1 MCLNEA
7 KGAIMISRPLSLV
20 VAAVVPGGCLL
31 AQAGNSMGD
40 AGKTPVSS
48 PPQTAAPDKP
58 VITPELRGDIFMAK
72 KQYREAIE
80 AIHQGSPNDP
90 VLCNKSGIAYHQLTQ
105 LDNALKSYQQAVRLK
120 KDYVEAINNIGT
132 VYYARKS
139 FRRSISYY
147 KRAIQIAPSQPKSA
161 SIYSNLGTAYFARKQ
176 YKDATDAFQTALSLD
191 PDVFEHHSSFGVLL
205 EERNVEERAKYHY
218 YVAKM
223 YAKNG
228 RTELAL
234 QYLRKALEEGFKE
247 KKQIEKDPEFAS
259 MRDLKEFKDLMAL
272 EPRVL

>member
-1 MCLNEA
+1 VL
-7 KGAIMISRPLSLV
+7 
-20 VAAVVPGGCLL
+20 VAAVAAGGCLL
-31 AQAGNSMGD
+31 AQGGNSMVD
-40 AGKTPVSS
+40 AGNTPASS
-48 PPQTAAPDKP
+48 LAQTAAPDKP
-58 VITPELRGDIFMAK
+58 AISPELRGDIFMAK

-80 AIHQGSPNDP
+80 AFRQGSPNDP
-90 VLCNKSGIAYHQLTQ
+90 VLYNKTGIAYHQLLQ
-105 LDNALKSYQQAVRLK
+105 MDNALKSYQQAVRLK

-139 FRRSISYY
+139 FGKSITYY
-147 KRAIQIAPSQPKSA
+147 KRAIKIAPQEARTA

-176 YKDATDAFQTALSLD
+176 YKEASGAFETALSLD
-191 PDVFEHHSSFGVLL
+191 PEVFEHRGNFGILL

-228 RTELAL
+228 RTEMAL
-234 QYLRKALEEGFKE
+234 QYLRKALEEGFKD

>member
-1 MCLNEA
+1 
-7 KGAIMISRPLSLV
+7 MISRPLAVV
-20 VAAVVPGGCLL
+20 VAAVVTGGWLFG
-31 AQAGNSMGD
+31 QAGSSMLD
-40 AGKTPVSS
+40 AGKTPGSS
-48 PPQTAAPDKP
+48 LPQTAAPDKP

-80 AIHQGSPNDP
+80 AFHQGSPNDP
-90 VLCNKSGIAYHQLTQ
+90 VLYNKSGIAYHQLLQ
-105 LDNALKSYQQAVRLK
+105 LDNALKSYQQAVRLR

-139 FRRSISYY
+139 FGRAISYY
-147 KRAIQIAPSQPKSA
+147 KRAIKIAPSEPRTA

-176 YKDATDAFQTALSLD
+176 YKEATDAFQTALSLD
-191 PDVFEHHSSFGVLL
+191 ADVFEHHSNFGVLL

-228 RTELAL
+228 RTDMAL
-234 QYLRKALEEGFKE
+234 QYLRKALEEGFKD

>member
-1 MCLNEA
+1 
-7 KGAIMISRPLSLV
+7 MIARPLSVV
-20 VAAVVPGGCLL
+20 VAAVVTGGCLFGQGGIS
-31 AQAGNSMGD
+31 AVD
-40 AGKTPVSS
+40 AGKMPAASV
-48 PPQTAAPDKP
+48 PQTAAPDKP
-58 VITPELRGDIFMAK
+58 VISAELRGDIFMAK

-80 AIHQGSPNDP
+80 AFHQGSPTDP
-90 VLCNKSGIAYHQLTQ
+90 VLYNKAGIAYHQLLQ

-132 VYYARKS
+132 IYYARKN

-147 KRAIQIAPSQPKSA
+147 KRALKIAPQETKSA
-161 SIYSNLGTAYFARKQ
+161 SIYSNLGTAYFSRKE
-176 YKDATDAFQTALSLD
+176 YKDASEAFQTSMSLD
-191 PDVFEHHSSFGVLL
+191 PDVFEHRSNYGVLL

-259 MRDLKEFKDLMAL
+259 IRDTKEFKDLMAL

>member
-1 MCLNEA
+1 
-7 KGAIMISRPLSLV
+7 MISRPLSLV
-20 VAAVVPGGCLL
+20 VAAVVTGGCLL

-80 AIHQGSPNDP
+80 AFHQGSPNDA
-90 VLCNKSGIAYHQLTQ
+90 VLYNKSGIAYHQLTQ

-139 FRRSISYY
+139 FGRAISYY
-147 KRAIQIAPSQPKSA
+147 KRAIKIAPGEPRTA

-176 YKDATDAFQTALSLD
+176 YKEATDVFQTALSLD
-191 PDVFEHHSSFGVLL
+191 PDVFEHHSNFGVLL

-228 RTELAL
+228 RTDMAL
-234 QYLRKALEEGFKE
+234 QYLRKALEEGFKD

>member
-1 MCLNEA
+1 
-7 KGAIMISRPLSLV
+7 MIFRPLSVV
-20 VAAVVPGGCLL
+20 VAAVVSGGCLL
-31 AQAGNSMGD
+31 AQAGNAILD
-40 AGKTPVSS
+40 AGKTPTSS
-48 PPQTAAPDKP
+48 LPQTAAPDNP

-80 AIHQGSPNDP
+80 AFHEGSLKDP
-90 VLCNKSGIAYHQLTQ
+90 VLYNKSGIAYHQLTQ

-147 KRAIQIAPSQPKSA
+147 KRALKIAPQETKSA

-176 YKDATDAFQTALSLD
+176 YKDATDAFQTALTLD
-191 PDVFEHHSSFGVLL
+191 PDVFEHRSNYGILL

-234 QYLRKALEEGFKE
+234 QYLRKALEEGFKD